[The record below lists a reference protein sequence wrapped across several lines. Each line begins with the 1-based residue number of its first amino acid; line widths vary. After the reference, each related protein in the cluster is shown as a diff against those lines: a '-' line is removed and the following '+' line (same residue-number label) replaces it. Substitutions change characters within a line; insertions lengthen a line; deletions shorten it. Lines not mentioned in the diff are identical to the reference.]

1 MHLTD
6 APLVWR
12 YYSRMIEIYS
22 SIECP
27 FAYLAA
33 YRLRRVWPEYAGR
46 AAIVWRALALEY
58 INGRGP
64 SRPVIELELD
74 LFRRM
79 EPGLPV
85 QKWSRPAWEW
95 PVTMWPAFEALACAQ
110 AQTADAGMAMS
121 WALRYAFFA
130 ESRNIA
136 LRGELLAIAQ
146 EVARETPLD
155 LHQFE
160 ADWDGGRYKGTVI
173 AESRRGWH
181 DLKVNGSPTC
191 VLPDGR
197 QVSDLATGDI
207 EIDEGRAVL
216 LHHTP
221 FAGDPLAVYRRL
233 LDSAV

>member
-1 MHLTD
+1 MALT
-6 APLVWR
+6 VTMSVER
-12 YYSRMIEIYS
+12 YYGCMIEIYS

-27 FAYLAA
+27 FAYLAV

-46 AAIVWRALALEY
+46 VQVAWRALSLEY

-74 LFRRM
+74 LFRQM

-85 QKWSRPAWEW
+85 QQWSRAAWEW
-95 PVTMWPAFEALACAQ
+95 PATMWPAFEALACAQ
-110 AQTADAGMAMS
+110 AQSADAGMAMS
-121 WALRYAFFA
+121 WALRHAFFA

-146 EVARETPLD
+146 EVAAETPLD
-155 LHQFE
+155 LHRFE

-173 AESRRGWH
+173 ADSRRGWH
-181 DLKVNGSPTC
+181 DLKVRGSPTC
-191 VLPDGR
+191 VLHDGR

-207 EIDEGRAVL
+207 DIDEGRAVL

-221 FAGDPLAVYRRL
+221 FEGDPLAVYRRL
-233 LDSAV
+233 LDAAV

>member
-1 MHLTD
+1 
-6 APLVWR
+6 
-12 YYSRMIEIYS
+12 MIDIYS

-27 FAYLAA
+27 FAYLAV

-46 AAIVWRALALEY
+46 VEIAWRALSLEY

-74 LFRRM
+74 LFRQM

-85 QKWSRPAWEW
+85 QGWSRSGWEW
-95 PVTMWPAFEALACAQ
+95 PVTMWPAFEALACVQ
-110 AQTADAGMAMS
+110 AQSADAGMAMS
-121 WALRYAFFA
+121 WALRHAFFA
-130 ESRNIA
+130 ESRNIT

-146 EVARETPLD
+146 EIAAEVSLD
-155 LHQFE
+155 LQRFE

-173 AESRRGWH
+173 ADSRHGWH
-181 DLKVNGSPTC
+181 DLKVSGSPTC

-207 EIDEGRAVL
+207 DIDEERAVL

-221 FAGDPLAVYRRL
+221 FEGDPLAVFRRL

>member
-6 APLVWR
+6 ALVVTP
-12 YYSRMIEIYS
+12 YYSCMIEIYS

-33 YRLRRVWPEYAGR
+33 YRLRRVWPEYTGR
-46 AAIVWRALALEY
+46 VQIVWHALSLEY

-74 LFRRM
+74 LFRQM

-85 QKWSRPAWEW
+85 QRWRRAAWEW
-95 PVTMWPAFEALACAQ
+95 PATMWPAFEALACAQ
-110 AQTADAGMAMS
+110 AESAEAGMAMS
-121 WALRYAFFA
+121 WALRCAFFS

-136 LRGELLAIAQ
+136 LRGELLAVAQ
-146 EVARETPLD
+146 EVAAETPLD
-155 LHQFE
+155 VHRFE
-160 ADWDGGRYKGTVI
+160 DDWDSGRYKGTVI
-173 AESRRGWH
+173 VDSRRGWH
-181 DLKVNGSPTC
+181 DLKVNGSLTC
-191 VLPDGR
+191 VLSDGR

-207 EIDEGRAVL
+207 KIDEERAVL
-216 LHHTP
+216 LHYTP
-221 FAGDPLAVYRRL
+221 FEGDPLAVYRRL